1 MAALAFDLKAGAR
14 ASSAVACLGFG
25 LRWLLAAAVLGL
37 VACGSTGQ
45 RTDKSDLV
53 TASDE
58 TEARKRARIRLELAV
73 NYFSEG
79 KTTIALDE
87 LKQSIA
93 VEPGLFEAHNLRG
106 LIYLRLNEFSLAD
119 DSFRQALVLSP
130 KAATVQHNY
139 GLLLCQQGRMAAAAE
154 MFSAAL
160 ANPAYNERAKT
171 WMIQGLCQAKAGQAQ
186 AAETSLL
193 NAYQLDPGNPVV
205 AYNLGLGLYRRGE
218 YPQAQRYLSRLNNSD
233 LANAESLWLGAKAAK
248 ALGDAQALRAL
259 GQTLVQ
265 RFPSS
270 KESLWLERQSFHE

>member
-1 MAALAFDLKAGAR
+1 MAALASNAKVCAR
-14 ASSAVACLGFG
+14 AGSALTWLGLG
-25 LRWLLAAAVLGL
+25 WLLAAAALGL
-37 VACGSTGQ
+37 VACASGPQ

-79 KTTIALDE
+79 KTNIALDE

-93 VEPGLFEAHNLRG
+93 VDPGLFEAHNLRG
-106 LIYLRLNEFSLAD
+106 LIYMRLNEFPLAD
-119 DSFRQALVLSP
+119 DSFKQALLLSP

-160 ANPAYNERAKT
+160 ANPAYGDRAKT

-205 AYNLGLGLYRRGE
+205 AYNLGVGMYQRGE
-218 YPQAQRYLSRLNNSD
+218 YPQAQRYLSRLNSSD
-233 LANAESLWLGAKAAK
+233 LANAESLWLGAKTAK
-248 ALGDAQALRAL
+248 AMGDAPVLRAL
-259 GQTLVQ
+259 GQILVQ

>member
-1 MAALAFDLKAGAR
+1 MAALAFKAKAGTR
-14 ASSAVACLGFG
+14 TCKSVACLG

-93 VEPGLFEAHNLRG
+93 VDPGLFEAHNLRG
-106 LIYLRLNEFSLAD
+106 LIYMRLNEFSLAD

-193 NAYQLDPGNPVV
+193 NAYQLDPSNPVV
-205 AYNLGLGLYRRGE
+205 AYNLGLGMYKRGE
-218 YPQAQRYLSRLNNSD
+218 YPQAQRYLGRLNNSD
-233 LANAESLWLGAKAAK
+233 LANAESLWLGAKTANAM
-248 ALGDAQALRAL
+248 GDAQALRAL

>member
-1 MAALAFDLKAGAR
+1 MAAPAFDLKAGAHTC
-14 ASSAVACLGFG
+14 SAAAWLG
-25 LRWLLAAAVLGL
+25 LRWLMVAAVLGL

-93 VEPGLFEAHNLRG
+93 VDPGLFEAHNLRG
-106 LIYLRLNEFSLAD
+106 LIYMRMNEFSLAD

-139 GLLLCQQGRMAAAAE
+139 GLLLCQQGRMAAATE

-160 ANPAYNERAKT
+160 ANPAYAERAKT
-171 WMIQGLCQAKAGQAQ
+171 LMIQGLCQAKAGQAQ

-205 AYNLGLGLYRRGE
+205 AYNLGLGLYQRGE

-233 LANAESLWLGAKAAK
+233 LANAESLWLGAKTAK
-248 ALGDAQALRAL
+248 AVGDAQALRAL

>member
-1 MAALAFDLKAGAR
+1 MAAPAFNPIAVLRGCGA
-14 ASSAVACLGFG
+14 AVQMG
-25 LRWLLAAAVLGL
+25 LHWLLAAAVLGL

-79 KTTIALDE
+79 KTNIALDE

-93 VEPGLFEAHNLRG
+93 VDPGLFEAHNLRG

-160 ANPAYNERAKT
+160 ANPAYGERAKT
-171 WMIQGLCQAKAGQAQ
+171 WMIQGLWAGAGRR
-186 AAETSLL
+186 
-193 NAYQLDPGNPVV
+193 NQL
-205 AYNLGLGLYRRGE
+205 
-218 YPQAQRYLSRLNNSD
+218 AQRLPVGPRQPGGGLQ
-233 LANAESLWLGAKAAK
+233 LGRWPLQARRIPTGP
-248 ALGDAQALRAL
+248 AL
-259 GQTLVQ
+259 
-265 RFPSS
+265 
-270 KESLWLERQSFHE
+270 LEPLK

>member
-1 MAALAFDLKAGAR
+1 MAPPAFDLKAGAR
-14 ASSAVACLGFG
+14 ACSAVAC

-93 VEPGLFEAHNLRG
+93 VDPGLFEAHNLRG

-119 DSFRQALVLSP
+119 DSFRQALVLNP

-160 ANPAYNERAKT
+160 ANPTYNERAKT

-205 AYNLGLGLYRRGE
+205 AYNLGLGLYQRGE

-248 ALGDAQALRAL
+248 AMGDAQALTAL

>member
-1 MAALAFDLKAGAR
+1 MAAPAFDLKAGTR
-14 ASSAVACLGFG
+14 TSSAVACLRG
-25 LRWLLAAAVLGL
+25 LLAAAVLGL

-79 KTTIALDE
+79 KTNIALDE

-93 VEPGLFEAHNLRG
+93 VDPGLFEAHNLRG

-205 AYNLGLGLYRRGE
+205 AYNLGLGLYKRGE

-233 LANAESLWLGAKAAK
+233 LANAESLWLGAKTAK
-248 ALGDAQALRAL
+248 AVGDAQALRAL

>member
-1 MAALAFDLKAGAR
+1 MAAPAFNAKSGTR
-14 ASSAVACLGFG
+14 ACSAVAC

-93 VEPGLFEAHNLRG
+93 VDPGLFEAHNLRG

-119 DSFRQALVLSP
+119 DSFRQALVLNP

-205 AYNLGLGLYRRGE
+205 AYNLGLGLYQRGE

-248 ALGDAQALRAL
+248 AMGDAQALTAL

>member
-1 MAALAFDLKAGAR
+1 MAAPAFDLKAGTR
-14 ASSAVACLGFG
+14 TSSAVACLRG
-25 LRWLLAAAVLGL
+25 LLAAAVLGL

-93 VEPGLFEAHNLRG
+93 VDPGLFEAHNLRG

-205 AYNLGLGLYRRGE
+205 AYNLGLGLYKRGE

-233 LANAESLWLGAKAAK
+233 LANAESLWLGAKTAK
-248 ALGDAQALRAL
+248 AVGDAQALRAL

>member
-1 MAALAFDLKAGAR
+1 MAAWALKATALSRGAG
-14 ASSAVACLGFG
+14 SAAWL
-25 LRWLLAAAVLGL
+25 LRWLLAAAVIGL

-79 KTTIALDE
+79 KTNIALDE

-93 VEPGLFEAHNLRG
+93 VDPGLFEAHNLRG

-119 DSFRQALVLSP
+119 DSFRQALILNP

-139 GLLLCQQGRMAAAAE
+139 GLLLCQQGRMVVAAE

-160 ANPAYNERAKT
+160 ANPTYTERAKT

-205 AYNLGLGLYRRGE
+205 AYNLGLGLYQRGE

-233 LANAESLWLGAKAAK
+233 LANAESLWLGAKTAK
-248 ALGDAQALRAL
+248 AMGDTQALVAL

>member
-1 MAALAFDLKAGAR
+1 MRSAGPTTWR
-14 ASSAVACLGFG
+14 KCVLGG
-25 LRWLLAAAVLGL
+25 LLAATVLGL
-37 VACGSTGQ
+37 AGCASGPQ
-45 RTDKSDLV
+45 RSDKSDLV

-58 TEARKRARIRLELAV
+58 SDTRKRARIRLELAV

-93 VEPGLFEAHNLRG
+93 VDPGLFEAHNLRG
-106 LIYLRLNEFSLAD
+106 LIYMRLNELSLAD
-119 DSFRQALVLSP
+119 DSFRQALSLSP

-139 GLLLCQQGRMAAAAE
+139 GLLLCQQGRMAAAAD

-160 ANPAYNERAKT
+160 ANPGYNERAKT

-193 NAYQLDPGNPVV
+193 NAYQLDPGNPVIS
-205 AYNLGLGLYRRGE
+205 YNLGIGLYQRGE
-218 YPQAQRYLSRLNNSD
+218 YPQAQRYLARLNGSEW
-233 LANAESLWLGAKAAK
+233 ANAESLWLGAKTAK
-248 ALGDAQALRAL
+248 AMGDTQSLRAL

-270 KESLWLERQSFHE
+270 KESLWLERQSFNE

>member
-1 MAALAFDLKAGAR
+1 MAAPAFNAKSGTR
-14 ASSAVACLGFG
+14 ACSAVAC

-93 VEPGLFEAHNLRG
+93 VDPGLFEAHNLRG

-119 DSFRQALVLSP
+119 DSFRQALVLNP

-160 ANPAYNERAKT
+160 ANPTYNERAKT

-205 AYNLGLGLYRRGE
+205 AYNLGLGLYQRGE

-248 ALGDAQALRAL
+248 AMGDAQALAAL

>member
-1 MAALAFDLKAGAR
+1 MAALAFNAKAGTR
-14 ASSAVACLGFG
+14 TCKSVAWLG
-25 LRWLLAAAVLGL
+25 LRWLLAAAVIGL

-93 VEPGLFEAHNLRG
+93 VDPGLFEAHNLRG
-106 LIYLRLNEFSLAD
+106 LIYMRLNEFSLAD

-160 ANPAYNERAKT
+160 ANPTYNERAKT

-193 NAYQLDPGNPVV
+193 NAYQLDPSNPVV
-205 AYNLGLGLYRRGE
+205 AYNLGLGMYQRGE
-218 YPQAQRYLSRLNNSD
+218 YPQAQRYLGRLNNSD

-248 ALGDAQALRAL
+248 AMGDAQALRAL
-259 GQTLVQ
+259 GQTLAQ

>member
-1 MAALAFDLKAGAR
+1 MAALAFNSKLFTTAR
-14 ASSAVACLGFG
+14 KSVAWLG
-25 LRWLLAAAVLGL
+25 LRWLLAAGLLGL
-37 VACGSTGQ
+37 VACGSTPP

-93 VEPGLFEAHNLRG
+93 GDPGLFEAHNRRG
-106 LIYLRLNEFSLAD
+106 LLYMRLNEYPLAQ

-139 GLLLCQQGRMAAAAE
+139 GLLLCQQGRMAAAADL
-154 MFSAAL
+154 FSAAL
-160 ANPAYNERAKT
+160 ANPTYNERAKT

-205 AYNLGLGLYRRGE
+205 AYNLGLGLYKRGE
-218 YPQAQRYLSRLNNSD
+218 FPQAQRYLSRLNTSD
-233 LANAESLWLGAKAAK
+233 LANAESLWLGAKTAK
-248 ALGDAQALRAL
+248 AMGDAQALRTL

-270 KESLWLERQSFHE
+270 KESLWLERESFHE

>member
-1 MAALAFDLKAGAR
+1 MAASALNAKAPAR
-14 ASSAVACLGFG
+14 ACRVAMGLGS
-25 LRWLLAAAVLGL
+25 RWLLAAVLMGL
-37 VACGSTGQ
+37 VACSSAPQ
-45 RTDKSDLV
+45 RSDKSDLL

-58 TEARKRARIRLELAV
+58 TDARKRARLRLELAI
-73 NYFSEG
+73 NYFSDG
-79 KTTIALDE
+79 KTSIALDE

-93 VEPGLFEAHNLRG
+93 VDPGLFEAHNLRG
-106 LIYLRLNEFSLAD
+106 LIYMRLNEFSLAD
-119 DSFRQALVLSP
+119 DSFRQALVLNP

-139 GLLLCQQGRMAAAAE
+139 GLLLCQQGRMQAAAD

-160 ANPAYNERAKT
+160 ANPTYNERAKT

-193 NAYQLDPGNPVV
+193 KAYEVDPGNPVV
-205 AYNLGLGLYRRGE
+205 AYNLGLGLYQRGE
-218 YPQAQRYLSRLNNSD
+218 YPQAQRYLSRLNQSA
-233 LANAESLWLGAKAAK
+233 LANAESLWLGAKTARAM
-248 ALGDAQALRAL
+248 GDSQSLREL

>member
-1 MAALAFDLKAGAR
+1 MG
-14 ASSAVACLGFG
+14 LGS
-25 LRWLLAAAVLGL
+25 RWLLAAVLMGL
-37 VACGSTGQ
+37 VACSSAPQ
-45 RTDKSDLV
+45 RSDKSDLL

-58 TEARKRARIRLELAV
+58 TDARKRARLRLELAI
-73 NYFSEG
+73 NYFSDG
-79 KTTIALDE
+79 KTSIALDE

-93 VEPGLFEAHNLRG
+93 VDPGLFEAHNLRG
-106 LIYLRLNEFSLAD
+106 LIYMRLNEFSLAD
-119 DSFRQALVLSP
+119 DSFRQALVLNP

-139 GLLLCQQGRMAAAAE
+139 GLLLCQQGRMQAAAD

-160 ANPAYNERAKT
+160 ANPTYNERAKT

-193 NAYQLDPGNPVV
+193 KAYEVDPGNPVV
-205 AYNLGLGLYRRGE
+205 AYNLGLGLYQRGE
-218 YPQAQRYLSRLNNSD
+218 YPQAQRYLSRLNQSA
-233 LANAESLWLGAKAAK
+233 LANAESLWLGAKTARAM
-248 ALGDAQALRAL
+248 GDSQSLREL

>member
-1 MAALAFDLKAGAR
+1 MATIVFDAKALVRALRAALAW
-14 ASSAVACLGFG
+14 SS
-25 LRWLLAAAVLGL
+25 RWLLAVAALCL
-37 VACGSTGQ
+37 VACSSAPQ

-58 TEARKRARIRLELAV
+58 TDVRKRARIRLELAV

-93 VEPGLFEAHNLRG
+93 VDPGLFEAHNLRG
-106 LIYLRLNEFSLAD
+106 LIYMRLNEFSLAD

-139 GLLLCQQGRMAAAAE
+139 GLLLCQQGRMAEAAE

-160 ANPAYNERAKT
+160 ANPTYNERAKT

-193 NAYQLDPGNPVV
+193 KAYELDPGNPVV
-205 AYNLGLGLYRRGE
+205 AYNLSLGLYQRGE
-218 YPQAQRYLSRLNNSD
+218 YPQAQRYLGRLNQSD
-233 LANAESLWLGAKAAK
+233 LANAESLWLGAKTAK
-248 ALGDAQALRAL
+248 AMGDTQALRAL

-265 RFPSS
+265 RYPSS

>member
-1 MAALAFDLKAGAR
+1 LLIAAALSLTGC
-14 ASSAVACLGFG
+14 ASGRQLS
-25 LRWLLAAAVLGL
+25 
-37 VACGSTGQ
+37 
-45 RTDKSDLV
+45 DKSDLV

-58 TEARKRARIRLELAV
+58 SDTRKRARIRLELAV

-93 VEPGLFEAHNLRG
+93 VDPGLFEAHSLRG
-106 LIYLRLNEFSLAD
+106 LIYMRLNEFSLAD
-119 DSFRQALVLSP
+119 DSFRQALSLSP
-130 KAATVQHNY
+130 QAATVQHNY
-139 GLLLCQQGRMAAAAE
+139 GLLLCQQGRLAAAAD

-160 ANPAYNERAKT
+160 ANPGYSERAKT

-193 NAYQLDPGNPVV
+193 NAYQLDPGNPVIS
-205 AYNLGLGLYRRGE
+205 YNLGIGLYQRGE
-218 YPQAQRYLSRLNNSD
+218 YPQAQRYLARLNGSEW
-233 LANAESLWLGAKAAK
+233 ANAESLWLGAKTAK
-248 ALGDAQALRAL
+248 AMGDVQSLRAL

-270 KESLWLERQSFHE
+270 KESLWLERQSFNE